1 MSTVESERRSLP
13 RGAKIAIVAVAV
25 LAVGGAGTAFWLARS
40 GSLEAGAVAPS
51 PSASAS
57 PSASVS
63 PSASASPSAE
73 PTPSAT
79 AVANALT
86 DPTFRAGES
95 PSPNGWFGGWGV
107 EVTCGMPAAEL
118 TAQAS
123 DEAVLTVAGTAT
135 ETADG
140 WTLPVEI
147 VSQDAV
153 DLGREPRLAWFQDGM
168 LVDLTTM
175 DMDGPPF
182 ASLAGGGQ
190 TLSAHATGDHLWGCG
205 DLADVF
211 DNDAALGS
219 APERVAVRPAGTYD
233 VVAVLPTGHGVLLS
247 APVPLTTTVSAVA
260 PASFREGFADD
271 RLAFGAEVTCGM
283 PVADLIPSESAFS
296 VEVVGDPTFEAPHWT
311 LPIRV
316 VDSEG
321 LGEGALVSSVL
332 LWVQDGVVVDVGTQD
347 THFDPPSL
355 WFAGGP
361 TLSGGSLE
369 DTAVGSA
376 LSTCMPSADGTT
388 FRSYRPAGDYQ
399 VFPFVRIGYGDDVPL
414 VLGDPVPV
422 TVGERGR
429 P

>member
-1 MSTVESERRSLP
+1 MSTVESERPGLP
-13 RGAKIAIVAVAV
+13 RAAKIAIVAVAV
-25 LAVGGAGTAFWLARS
+25 LAVGGAGTAFWLAQS

-57 PSASVS
+57 PSASIS

-73 PTPSAT
+73 PTPSTT

-153 DLGREPRLAWFQDGM
+153 DLGREPRLAWFQDGR
-168 LVDLTTM
+168 LVDLTTT
-175 DMDGPPF
+175 DIDGGPY

-190 TLSAHATGDHLWGCG
+190 TLSADATGDHLWGCG
-205 DLADVF
+205 DLTDVF
-211 DNDAALGS
+211 DDGALGS

-233 VVAVLPTGHGVLLS
+233 VVAVLPTGQGVLLS
-247 APVPLTTTVSAVA
+247 EPVPLTTVSAVA

-283 PVADLIPSESAFS
+283 PVTDLPESDARFTVDVLGSPS
-296 VEVVGDPTFEAPHWT
+296 FEMPHWK

-316 VDSEG
+316 VGSEG
-321 LGEGALVSSVL
+321 GAGDGEPASAVL

-361 TLSGGSLE
+361 TFSGGSL
-369 DTAVGSA
+369 DDVAAGAAVD
-376 LSTCMPSADGTT
+376 TCMPGADGTT
-388 FRSYRPAGDYQ
+388 FRSYRPAGDYE
-399 VFPFVRIGYGDDVPL
+399 VIPFVRIGYGDDVPL